1 MPLPRALPAE
11 VGVDPAAIAAFVRA
25 CAQDPDVELHSLMVL
40 RHGRVIAEG
49 WADPYRPEHQQL
61 GYSLSKTFA
70 SAAVGIAV
78 AGGALAYDDLMVD
91 LFPDQVDER
100 VGPKAR
106 SIRLRDV
113 LAMGSGHTGDLIEE
127 VTGGRPALARQHLGM
142 FLRHE
147 PEGVVGETF
156 AYNQPCTWSAV
167 RAVRERTGTDV
178 HDLLRERVLDPLG
191 ADPTVW
197 ARDSDGC
204 SLGFSGLHAATSTIA
219 EFFQLL
225 LDDGVRDG
233 VRLLPQEWIEGHRRR
248 YTSGWLDGEAD
259 SRLGYGWQVWM
270 GQHGYRGDGAFGQFG
285 LVLPE
290 QDMVVAITSACERMQ
305 SVLDAAWDVLLPGVD
320 RPVSPGGQAEL
331 VAALTGMALPPA
343 SGDSGGN
350 WAGRDPAGRTLVV
363 TEDTAGWRC
372 DWDPGSGTV
381 HSFQAGHGRWAETRL
396 EAGGRSLRVAASAG
410 RSPAGL
416 VLELVFL
423 NSPHRAS
430 LVMPASGG
438 TADLVW
444 MIEPLGTVTPWHLA
458 QPLLG

>member
-1 MPLPRALPAE
+1 MPLPRALPGE
-11 VGVDPAAIAAFVRA
+11 VDLVRA
-25 CAQDPDVELHSLMVL
+25 CAKDPDVELHSLMVL
-40 RHGRVIAEG
+40 RHGRVVAEG

-61 GYSLSKTFA
+61 VYSLSKTYA
-70 SAAVGIAV
+70 SAAVGLAV
-78 AGGALAYDDLMVD
+78 ADGALSYDDRLVD

-106 SIRLRDV
+106 TIRVRDV
-113 LAMGSGHTGDLIEE
+113 LAMGSGHTADLIEE
-127 VTGGRPALARQHLGM
+127 VIGGRPALAREHLGM
-142 FLRHE
+142 YLRHE

-156 AYNQPCTWSAV
+156 TYNQPCTWSAA
-167 RAVRERTGTDV
+167 RAVRERTGQDI

-191 ADPTVW
+191 ADGTLW

-204 SLGFSGLHAATSTIA
+204 SLDFSGLHLTTSTIA

-305 SVLDAAWDVLLPGVD
+305 SVLDAVWSELLPGVD
-320 RPVSPGGQAEL
+320 RPVTPGGQAEL
-331 VAALTGMALPPA
+331 TAALADMALPPA
-343 SGDSGGN
+343 AGGPRGS
-350 WAGRDPAGRTLVV
+350 WAGQDSAGRPLNL
-363 TEDTAGWRC
+363 TEDAAGWRC
-372 DWDPGSGTV
+372 DWDPGSGRA
-381 HSFQAGHGRWAETRL
+381 HSFPAGHGHWLETRL
-396 EAGGRSLRVAASAG
+396 EAGDRSLRVAASAG

-430 LVMPASGG
+430 LVMPGSGG

-444 MIEPLGTVTPWHLA
+444 TTEPLGTATPWHLA
-458 QPLLG
+458 QPFRD